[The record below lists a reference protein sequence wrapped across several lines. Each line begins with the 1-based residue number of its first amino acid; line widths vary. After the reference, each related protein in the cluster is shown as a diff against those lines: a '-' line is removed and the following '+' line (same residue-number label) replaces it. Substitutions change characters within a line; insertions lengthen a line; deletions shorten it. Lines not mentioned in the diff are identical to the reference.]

1 MEMKSVIRV
10 AYWACFF
17 LFALI
22 MLILQRA
29 DKLGLSFKIIL
40 VVLLAFLSAKFRLED
55 RYSFLSIVV
64 VLVAGIFIGAVLAG
78 NAAQFWALAF
88 VYVILF
94 FLSCEVFERGLLGV
108 EEKK

>member
-1 MEMKSVIRV
+1 MEMKSVSRV
-10 AYWACFF
+10 AYWVSFF
-17 LFALI
+17 VFALI
-22 MLILQRA
+22 LLILQQG

-40 VVLLAFLSAKFRLED
+40 VVLLAFLSAKFRLQD
-55 RYSFLSIVV
+55 SYSFLSIVT
-64 VLVAGIFIGAVLAG
+64 VLVAGIFMGVVLAG

-88 VYVILF
+88 VFVILF